1 MIYFSGMGSLKNYY
15 EENFALMHHHKWALS
30 EVESM
35 TPLDKEIY
43 TKLLSDHLEKLEEE
57 YNKNKR

>member
-1 MIYFSGMGSLKNYY
+1 MGSLKNYY
-15 EENFALMHHHKWALS
+15 EENFALMHHHKWSLS